1 MNDRRMP
8 PLNALRAFEAAAR
21 HLSLKEAADELC
33 VTPGAISQ
41 SIKTLEQALGIE
53 LFQRA
58 NRAIFLTDA
67 GQTYLPQVR
76 NAFRQISTATDQI
89 LSSAETGILT
99 VSTTTCF
106 ASAWLI
112 PRLDDFRETC
122 PLIDLHIRT
131 GNSLADLTRGAAD
144 VAVRHGKGRY
154 TGLVSEQLFSVEKKI
169 AVAASSLTE
178 RLASL
183 NCVRDLLDW
192 PLLHDGDRID
202 WGQWFEA
209 QGVSDF
215 DAVRGPA
222 FEDSGVLLYAALA
235 GQGAA
240 LIPSAMAQREL
251 ERGALVRL
259 VGLPQ
264 TSPFTYHLVYLE
276 SSAERPKIRAF
287 RDWVYR
293 AADDERHAN

>member
-21 HLSLKEAADELC
+21 HLSLKEAANELC

-41 SIKTLEQALGIE
+41 SIKTLEQALGID

-89 LSSAETGILT
+89 LSSTESGILT

-106 ASAWLI
+106 ASAWLV
-112 PRLDDFRETC
+112 PRLEDFREAC
-122 PLIDLHIRT
+122 PAIDLHIRT
-131 GNSLADLTRGAAD
+131 GSSLADLTRGAAD
-144 VAVRHGKGRY
+144 IAVRHGRGRY

-169 AVAASSLTE
+169 AVAAPSLTE
-178 RLASL
+178 RLASAT
-183 NCVRDLLDW
+183 CVRDLLDW
-192 PLLHDGDRID
+192 PLLHDSGRAD
-202 WGQWFEA
+202 WAQWFEA

-222 FEDSGVLLYAALA
+222 FEDSGVLLCAAMA

-240 LIPSAMAQREL
+240 LIPSAIAQREL
-251 ERGALVRL
+251 EQGALVKL
-259 VGLPQ
+259 VGVPQ
-264 TSPFTYHLVYLE
+264 PDPFAYHLVYLE
-276 SSAERPKIRAF
+276 SSAEQPKIRAF
-287 RDWVYR
+287 RDWLYR
-293 AADDERHAN
+293 AVG

>member
-76 NAFRQISTATDQI
+76 NAFRQINTATDQI
-89 LSSAETGILT
+89 LSSAETGILAL
-99 VSTTTCF
+99 STTTCF

-122 PLIDLHIRT
+122 PEIDLHIRT
-131 GNSLADLTRGAAD
+131 GNSLTDLTRGAAD
-144 VAVRHGKGRY
+144 VAIRHGKGRY

-169 AVAASSLTE
+169 AVAAPSLTE
-178 RLASL
+178 RLASAD
-183 NCVRDLLDW
+183 CVRDLLDW
-192 PLLHDGDRID
+192 PLLHDSDRID

-215 DAVRGPA
+215 DAVRGLA

-259 VGLPQ
+259 VGVPQ
-264 TSPFTYHLVYLE
+264 ASPFTYHLVYPE

-287 RDWVYR
+287 RHWVYR
-293 AADDERHAN
+293 AAGDKKHAN